1 MGRAVKDYCMQ
12 YIYQVLLMLY
22 MELQDYSLCYLVLLC
37 FDFISPPSL
46 NDKAEK
52 KWLILFS
59 ENESLCFF
67 NFYRGSHKLLTQGLS
82 ANFKLQILNTVITVS
97 PLKLDQ
103 IYFSFYVGHE
113 TWSSGFEYESI
124 PIQTPAF
131 SPQQLAL
138 LGKHGKTLRIQPDDS
153 SMSLRKDH

>member
-97 PLKLDQ
+97 PLKLDET
-103 IYFSFYVGHE
+103 YFYSMLAMRLGHLGLNMKVSPYRLLLFLL
-113 TWSSGFEYESI
+113 SSWHYWGSM
-124 PIQTPAF
+124 
-131 SPQQLAL
+131 
-138 LGKHGKTLRIQPDDS
+138 GKR
-153 SMSLRKDH
+153 